1 MYIVHFLLLIV
12 EKGDVQ
18 EKEATREV
26 EIETSGQAGRK
37 RKKQRLRGIADNLS
51 HQVLQAHQAT
61 QGAGVVREEDPE
73 VMKGVKE
80 ANVQEAVVQKE
91 GSGQLTKMEMLNN
104 LSQGRISLQFEVYTV
119 HVVKLLINTTGC
131 VIKSDLL
138 FFFVFNSKVSIS
150 ILDIPVIHICFS
162 LSFSEINRKMIL
174 TVE

>member
-1 MYIVHFLLLIV
+1 MAWLPNSGKEKTRVDVALSTNTFISKIKQLWDQKAK
-12 EKGDVQ
+12 KGDVQ

-61 QGAGVVREEDPE
+61 QGAGVMREEDPE

-104 LSQGRISLQFEVYTV
+104 LSQ
-119 HVVKLLINTTGC
+119 
-131 VIKSDLL
+131 
-138 FFFVFNSKVSIS
+138 
-150 ILDIPVIHICFS
+150 
-162 LSFSEINRKMIL
+162 EINRKMIL

>member
-1 MYIVHFLLLIV
+1 MYIPVVHFLLLIV

-26 EIETSGQAGRK
+26 EIETNGQAGRK

-61 QGAGVVREEDPE
+61 QGAGVMREEDPE

-119 HVVKLLINTTGC
+119 HVVKYTTGC